1 MTGGWSDNC
10 GSYDD
15 LTAYGMVY
23 TQGTKVVL
31 LMVELELVHTSLEEF
46 RELGCGKQRMK
57 AAEVRLENPAF

>member
-1 MTGGWSDNC
+1 
-10 GSYDD
+10 
-15 LTAYGMVY
+15 MVY

-57 AAEVRLENPAF
+57 AAEVRLENPAV